1 MAAQRLNKR
10 QLKRELA
17 AVRPYSRS
25 QLAQHQGQQDA
36 LHRQMAMGQLQWLR
50 PYLPP
55 DWQRWVQQVLPP
67 QPPDGAD
74 APTLPRLCS
83 SFVLSM
89 DIPLL
94 RRFAAEFPQQP
105 GNLYVH
111 SRSDAQALV
120 FNEAGN
126 CCEARLQQEQVDNW
140 QASTVTST
148 EYETQLLSTDAIA
161 MHAAWDSFATEM
173 QLPANLSQFS
183 IQVFDAG
190 LQNQRLV
197 CISPITLD
205 WMSPYENI
213 HTQCLWFNGVSRIM
227 DDTKVLHTMGHGR
240 D

>member
-10 QLKRELA
+10 QLKREVA

-36 LHRQMAMGQLQWLR
+36 LHRQMAMSQLQWLR

-55 DWQRWVQQVLPP
+55 DWQDWVQQVLPP
-67 QPPDGAD
+67 QPLDGAD

-83 SFVLSM
+83 SFVLGM
-89 DIPLL
+89 DVPLL

-111 SRSDAQALV
+111 SLSDAQALV
-120 FNEAGN
+120 FSDAGH
-126 CCEARLQQEQVDNW
+126 CYEARLQQEQIENW
-140 QASTVTST
+140 QVSTVTST
-148 EYETQLLSTDAIA
+148 EYETQLRATDATA
-161 MHAAWDSFATEM
+161 LHAAWQCFAQEM
-173 QLPANLSQFS
+173 DHPANLSQFS

-213 HTQCLWFNGVSRIM
+213 HTQ
-227 DDTKVLHTMGHGR
+227 
-240 D
+240 